1 LHCLHYCSQ
10 LHLYRRLRRQVQRSM
25 LIYRALV
32 SAFMTATMVNHTAA
46 SRTTSDHTKVI
57 TTIIAHAENLITE
70 TSTTTAVVTIVTIT
84 AATIKDTIEAITAAT
99 IKDTTEVITEA
110 IQAAITAV
118 TNTAQTLVTRVTTTE
133 TKAVMN
139 MVITTIVSNHP
150 SIGK

>member
-1 LHCLHYCSQ
+1 
-10 LHLYRRLRRQVQRSM
+10 M

-32 SAFMTATMVNHTAA
+32 SAFMTATMENHTAA

-70 TSTTTAVVTIVTIT
+70 TSTTTAVVTIVTI
-84 AATIKDTIEAITAAT
+84 IEAITAAT

>member
-70 TSTTTAVVTIVTIT
+70 TSTTTAVVTIVTINT
-84 AATIKDTIEAITAAT
+84 IEAITVATIKDTI
-99 IKDTTEVITEA
+99 EVITEA

-139 MVITTIVSNHP
+139 MEAVMNMVITTIVSNHP